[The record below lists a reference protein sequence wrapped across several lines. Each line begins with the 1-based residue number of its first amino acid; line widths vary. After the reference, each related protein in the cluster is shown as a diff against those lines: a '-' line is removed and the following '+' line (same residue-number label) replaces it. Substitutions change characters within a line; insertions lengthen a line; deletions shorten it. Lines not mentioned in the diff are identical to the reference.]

1 MLGEK
6 VIIILLIAGLI
17 KKISL
22 YKVSYYPEPDG
33 HGRNKI
39 KGQLDFSN
47 YATKTVSNVTGDDTL
62 DFAENAELASLKSD
76 VDKLDINILK
86 TAPSDFS
93 RLSNVVENG
102 VVKNTVYDE
111 LIKKFN
117 ADDPSKLVTKLTK
130 TRKLGKKNL
139 TNHNGYITA
148 NKFIKFHGEIFD
160 EKLKQAKLT
169 TKNDID
175 DLITKTYFDDKI
187 KKINEIKQN
196 I

>member
-1 MLGEK
+1 MLGGK
-6 VIIILLIAGLI
+6 VMIIRLIAGLI

-22 YKVSYYPEPDG
+22 YKVSYYQEPDS

-47 YATKTVSNVTGDDTL
+47 YATKTVTNVTGNDTL

-86 TAPSDFS
+86 TAPADLS

-111 LIKKFN
+111 LVKKFN
-117 ADDPSKLVTKLTK
+117 ADDPSKLVTTLTK
-130 TRKLGKKNL
+130 TRKSKK
-139 TNHNGYITA
+139 
-148 NKFIKFHGEIFD
+148 KK
-160 EKLKQAKLT
+160 KK
-169 TKNDID
+169 
-175 DLITKTYFDDKI
+175 
-187 KKINEIKQN
+187 KKI
-196 I
+196 